1 LRQIIIESAR
11 IVRVVVVASVMG
23 RAMTAGRS
31 VGHGRRVVSARD
43 ARAWWR
49 DAEWG
54 WDASLARDGADGGRK
69 E

>member
-1 LRQIIIESAR
+1 MRKIIIDSAR
-11 IVRVVVVASVMG
+11 IVRFVVVAAVMG

-49 DAEWG
+49 DAE
-54 WDASLARDGADGGRK
+54 
-69 E
+69 

>member
-1 LRQIIIESAR
+1 MRQIIIESAR

-31 VGHGRRVVSARD
+31 VGHARQVVSARD

-54 WDASLARDGADGGRK
+54 WDALARDGADGGRK